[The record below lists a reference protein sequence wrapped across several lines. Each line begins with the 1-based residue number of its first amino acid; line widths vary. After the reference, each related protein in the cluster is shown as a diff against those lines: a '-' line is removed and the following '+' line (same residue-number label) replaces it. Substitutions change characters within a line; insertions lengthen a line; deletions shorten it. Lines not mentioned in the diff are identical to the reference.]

1 MQRSALLLLLSSL
14 GCATVPRADPDLF
27 AAAAQNNTAEIERLL
42 ATGAN
47 VNARD
52 QAGWTPLHRAM
63 ERLAS
68 RPTAGTPPDSEIVAT
83 AKTVEL
89 LLSRGA
95 EVNVRAR
102 NGIAPIHSAA
112 ATGQKTLVQLLI
124 ARGADVRVAG
134 SDGVTALFL
143 AAGRGSGDVADIL
156 IAHGADVNA
165 RTRSGYTPLS
175 NAADHGS
182 LDVARLLV
190 DHGGDVNAHD
200 RDGATALSNACVKL
214 LLRYTLEASTP
225 GAADQ
230 RRRMSPAAVAKAQQV
245 LALEK
250 GEFSSVAILLLDH
263 GADPNAGA
271 SDSRALQTAA
281 VVGDQA
287 LAEVAIAHGA
297 AVNPSGQP
305 ETESPL
311 HAAIAEGHA
320 NVARLLLDKGA
331 DVTARNRSGFT
342 PLHFLAVHL
351 HDRNLA
357 EQLIQRG
364 ADVNARDQVGHTA
377 LQAAIAARNDD
388 VAQTLRQHG
397 AR

>member
-1 MQRSALLLLLSSL
+1 L
-14 GCATVPRADPDLF
+14 PKADRDLF
-27 AAAAQNNTAEIERLL
+27 AAAAKNNTAEIEQLL
-42 ATGAN
+42 AAGTN

-52 QAGWTPLHRAM
+52 QAGWTPLHKAM

-68 RPTAGTPPDSEIVAT
+68 APTARTPADAEIVAA

-95 EVNVRAR
+95 DVNARAR
-102 NGIAPIHSAA
+102 NGIAPIHYAA

-124 ARGADVRVAG
+124 ARGADVRVTG
-134 SDGVTALFL
+134 SDGVTPLFL
-143 AAGRGSGDVADIL
+143 AAGRGSGDVADVL
-156 IAHGADVNA
+156 IARGADVNA

-200 RDGATALSNACVKL
+200 GEGATALSNACVKL
-214 LLRYTLEASTP
+214 LLRYTLEAPTP
-225 GAADQ
+225 GAAYQ
-230 RRRMSPAAVAKAQQV
+230 RRTMPAAAVARARQGF
-245 LALEK
+245 AFEK
-250 GEFSSVAILLLDH
+250 GEFSAVAILLLEH
-263 GADPNAGA
+263 GADPNAGTGEF
-271 SDSRALQTAA
+271 RVLQTAA
-281 VVGDQA
+281 SVGDQA
-287 LAEVAIAHGA
+287 LAEVAIARGA

-311 HAAIAEGHA
+311 HAAIAERHA
-320 NVARLLLDKGA
+320 NVAKLLLDKGA
-331 DVTARNRSGFT
+331 DVNARNTSGFT
-342 PLHFLAVHL
+342 PLHFLAANL

-364 ADVNARDQVGHTA
+364 ADVNARDQTGHTP
-377 LQAAIAARNDD
+377 LQAAIAVRNDE